1 MVHGN
6 RAKTVGIL
14 NELLIGKEREMS
26 ELKMKTVAM
35 PDNLPDM
42 PIDPAW
48 IQEGEPTA
56 RGAIVTQSADKRV
69 SGGYWQ
75 CSEGRFEWTFGWD
88 EFAHVFEGK
97 VAIEEDGGDS
107 YTLGPG
113 DTVHFPA
120 GLKTHWHVMEPV
132 RKYFV
137 IRTADPLEL

>member
-1 MVHGN
+1 MMHGN

-14 NELLIGKEREMS
+14 YELLIRREREMS

-35 PDNLPDM
+35 PENLPDM
-42 PIDPAW
+42 PIDPDW

-75 CSEGRFEWTFGWD
+75 CSEGKFEWTFGWD
-88 EFAHVFEGK
+88 EFAHVFEGR
-97 VAIEEDGGDS
+97 VAIEEEGGDS

>member
-1 MVHGN
+1 M
-6 RAKTVGIL
+6 
-14 NELLIGKEREMS
+14 
-26 ELKMKTVAM
+26 
-35 PDNLPDM
+35 
-42 PIDPAW
+42 
-48 IQEGEPTA
+48 
-56 RGAIVTQSADKRV
+56 

-75 CSEGRFEWTFGWD
+75 CSEGKFEWTFGWD
-88 EFAHVFEGK
+88 EFAHVFEGR